1 MKPQGLGLVGLLG
14 GEPGEDGPERVSG
27 LEAPAEVGWQLKARR
42 FLAACLEWDESGCEE
57 EDRDLHLTKVG

>member
-42 FLAACLEWDESGCEE
+42 FLAACLE
-57 EDRDLHLTKVG
+57 